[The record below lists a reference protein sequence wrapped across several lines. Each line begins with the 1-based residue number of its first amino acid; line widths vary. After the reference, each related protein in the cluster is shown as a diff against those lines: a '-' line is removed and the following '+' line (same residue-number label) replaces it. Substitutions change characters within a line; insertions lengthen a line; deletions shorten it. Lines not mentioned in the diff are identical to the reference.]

1 MRIAR
6 GSLLLCII
14 VNHSQ
19 MQHNQSTLSREGGWS
34 LFLYVGCG
42 IHSSLI
48 NTRWAERSSLP
59 SPSIYITEVVS
70 EKKHNS
76 VKSFNWD
83 VLVPARR
90 SFLPNEYVLVD
101 ALVKAMRDYQAG
113 LGPHGRQKMERCH
126 HSPRKKPIILYF
138 FRPPGPRDRQLLV
151 DRSSLRG
158 VLLAFC
164 LRRLRHALHSTNVS
178 IFVSAM
184 RFVLLFARLAKICN

>member
-1 MRIAR
+1 M
-6 GSLLLCII
+6 
-14 VNHSQ
+14 
-19 MQHNQSTLSREGGWS
+19 
-34 LFLYVGCG
+34 GCG

-70 EKKHNS
+70 EKKHS

-83 VLVPARR
+83 VLVSVIR
-90 SFLPNEYVLVD
+90 SFLPDEYVLVD

-126 HSPRKKPIILYF
+126 HPPRKKPIILYF

-164 LRRLRHALHSTNVS
+164 LRRLRHALHRTNVS
-178 IFVSAM
+178 IFVPM

>member
-1 MRIAR
+1 MLIR
-6 GSLLLCII
+6 GLWYSQF
-14 VNHSQ
+14 VNKH
-19 MQHNQSTLSREGGWS
+19 TLGRKK
-34 LFLYVGCG
+34 LVTLPFHLYHRGFVG
-42 IHSSLI
+42 
-48 NTRWAERSSLP
+48 
-59 SPSIYITEVVS
+59 

-76 VKSFNWD
+76 VKSFDWD
-83 VLVPARR
+83 VLFSVR
-90 SFLPNEYVLVD
+90 SFLPDEYVLVD

-113 LGPHGRQKMERCH
+113 LGPHGRRKMERRH
-126 HSPRKKPIILYF
+126 HPPRKKPIILYF

-178 IFVSAM
+178 IFV